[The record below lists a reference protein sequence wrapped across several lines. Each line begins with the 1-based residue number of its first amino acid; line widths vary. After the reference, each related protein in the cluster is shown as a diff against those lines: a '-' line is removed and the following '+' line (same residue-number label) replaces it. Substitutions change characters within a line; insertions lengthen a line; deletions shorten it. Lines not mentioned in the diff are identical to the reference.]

1 MRSIV
6 VGTDGSPGAEKAVRW
21 TIDLARGRD
30 VSVCV
35 VTAFPRAGLTEP
47 LAGVARQEPVQLVDA
62 AEDVVARAAREVADA
77 GIAVETDTREGDPA
91 AVIIDVAQDRDADL
105 IVIGSRGH
113 TGLRRF
119 LLGSVATKVA
129 HHAPHSVTIVRE

>member
-35 VTAFPRAGLTEP
+35 VAAFPRAGLSEP

-62 AEDVVARAAREVADA
+62 AENVVARAAREVADA

-119 LLGSVATKVA
+119 LLGSVASKVA
-129 HHAPHSVTIVRE
+129 HHAPHSVTIVRD

>member
-35 VTAFPRAGLTEP
+35 VAAFPRAGVAEP
-47 LAGVARQEPVQLVDA
+47 LAGTARMQPVHLVDA
-62 AEDVVARAAREVADA
+62 AENVVARVARDFTDA
-77 GIAVETDTREGDPA
+77 GIKVDTDTREGDPA
-91 AVIIDVAQDRDADL
+91 SVIIDVAEERDADL
-105 IVIGSRGH
+105 IVVGSRGH
-113 TGLRRF
+113 TGLHRF
-119 LLGSVATKVA
+119 LLGSVASKVA
-129 HHAPHSVTIVRE
+129 QHAPHSVTIVRD